1 MGCAKKLFMH
11 ASSSKWIPVFR
22 HLAVT
27 CAFLVVYGS
36 ASVARTQETRVYPAF
51 TMTIQTTAYD
61 SHGQAIATSIGTRY
75 DSASGDWRYV
85 RNIGGFEMA
94 TLYRRGR
101 GVYNSDSR
109 TQLTLK
115 ETAHAPGCPLRTAE
129 QLRRDP
135 KFVRTE
141 FILGFEAYFLQ
152 QRFPGGD
159 FVMETSFVPEL
170 GGGTP
175 FKRIYTFDDGRK
187 IVDEPIGIVMGEPL
201 AADLKGPD
209 YPVIEQLPVFDKE
222 LKAKIISQPDAIFP
236 AEADAGGFGNTVF
249 VSVVI
254 DENGRVL
261 TANSNTPITFLA
273 EPAIA
278 ASYQATFKPF
288 LCNGKAVIAAGIL
301 RYKFVSARLA
311 KKL

>member
-1 MGCAKKLFMH
+1 MPATSSIWILVIPNLAGVCASLIIFAC
-11 ASSSKWIPVFR
+11 ASE
-22 HLAVT
+22 AG
-27 CAFLVVYGS
+27 A
-36 ASVARTQETRVYPAF
+36 QETRVYPAF

-61 SHGQAIATSIGTRY
+61 ARGQAISTPTATRY

-85 RNIGGFEMA
+85 RNVGGFEMA

-101 GVYNSDSR
+101 GVYDSDSR
-109 TQLTLK
+109 TQLILK
-115 ETAHAPGCPLRTAE
+115 TSAHAPGCPLRTAE
-129 QLRRDP
+129 QLRSDP

-141 FILGFEAYFLQ
+141 FILGFEAYFLK
-152 QRFPGGD
+152 QRLPDAD

-175 FKRIYTFDDGRK
+175 FKRIYTYDDGRK
-187 IVDEPIGIVMGEPL
+187 IIEEPIGVVLGEPF

-209 YPVIEQLPVFDKE
+209 YPVIEQLPAFDKE
-222 LKAKIISQPDAIFP
+222 LKARAISQPDPVFP
-236 AEADAGGFGNTVF
+236 PDGDTGGFGNTVF

-288 LCNGKAVIAAGIL
+288 LCNGKAVMARGLL
-301 RYKFVSARLA
+301 RYKFVSPQLA
-311 KKL
+311 KN